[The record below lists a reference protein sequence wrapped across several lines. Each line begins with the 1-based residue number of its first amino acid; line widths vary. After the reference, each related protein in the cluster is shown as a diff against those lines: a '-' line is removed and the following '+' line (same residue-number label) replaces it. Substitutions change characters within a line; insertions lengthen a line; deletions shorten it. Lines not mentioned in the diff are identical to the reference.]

1 MSCWAVVVAA
11 GRGERAGLGHNK
23 VFEPVRGRTVLARC
37 LDAFTRSGRFDG
49 VALVLS
55 EQEIPAFEA
64 LRQREG
70 PFPLVRRV
78 VPGGASRRDSVYHG
92 LEALPG
98 DTQLVAIHDA
108 ARPFVT
114 NDVIDATLDA
124 AAQFGSG
131 VISTPVTDTIKLLLP
146 DGSVTTPDRGA
157 LRAVQTPQA
166 FRFDMILKAHR
177 SAQADAFPATDDAM
191 LFEHY
196 YGGVKLV
203 TAPGAQE
210 NIKLTT
216 RADFEAVAGRGFSDM
231 RVGHGYDAHRLK
243 SGRRLVLC
251 GVEVPHDRGLDGHSD
266 ADVAVHALMD
276 ALLGALGLGDIG
288 GHFPDT
294 DPAYEGID
302 SMKLLQKVMDE
313 VRAMGYGV
321 GNADITIVAQKPKL
335 AGFIPRMKARV
346 AGALGVSPDRV
357 NVKATTTERMGFE
370 GEETGISA
378 QAVALLIRDA
388 LNVPAN

>member
-64 LRQREG
+64 LRGREG
-70 PFPLVRRV
+70 PFPLVRKIV
-78 VPGGASRRDSVYHG
+78 SGGASRRDSVYHG
-92 LEALPG
+92 LLALPE
-98 DTQLVAIHDA
+98 DTRLVAIHDA
-108 ARPFVT
+108 ARPFLT
-114 NDVIDATLDA
+114 DDVIDATLKS
-124 AAQFGSG
+124 AAQYGSG
-131 VISTPVTDTIKLLLP
+131 VISTPVTDTIKQVLP
-146 DGSVTTPDRGA
+146 DGSVTTPDRSA

-166 FRFDMILKAHR
+166 FRYDMILRAHR
-177 SAQADAFPATDDAM
+177 SAQADAFAATDDAM

-216 RADFEAVAGRGFSDM
+216 RADFEAVAARGPADM
-231 RVGHGYDAHRLK
+231 RIGHGYDAHRLK
-243 SGRRLVLC
+243 AGRRLVLC

-288 GHFPDT
+288 GHFPDS
-294 DPAYEGID
+294 DPAYAGID
-302 SMKLLQKVMDE
+302 SMKLLRAVMDE
-313 VRAMGYGV
+313 VNAAGYRV

-335 AGFIPRMKARV
+335 APFIPRMKQNI

-370 GEETGISA
+370 GEETGISS
-378 QAVALLIRDA
+378 QAVALLMRG
-388 LNVPAN
+388 PAN